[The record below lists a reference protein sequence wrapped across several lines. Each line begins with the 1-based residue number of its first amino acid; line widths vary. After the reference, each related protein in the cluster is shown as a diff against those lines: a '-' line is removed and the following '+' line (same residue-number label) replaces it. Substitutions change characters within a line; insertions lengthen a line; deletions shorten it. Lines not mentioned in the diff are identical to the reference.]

1 MKSASMKFKGYLF
14 AALAAGAY
22 GTNPAFAVPLYGE
35 GMNALSV
42 LLFRYL
48 MGLPILA
55 AMIAWRGRSFR
66 LPPEQRWPVAILG
79 VLMAASSL
87 ALFEAYNY
95 MNSGV
100 ASTLLFV
107 YPVMVAVLMTF
118 FFHERF
124 KTTTGLCLIVM
135 GLGLGLL
142 MHKND
147 GESVSAMGFVLVM
160 ASSLTY
166 AIYLVMI
173 NVSKQIRKIPTL
185 TLLFYTLLS
194 GSALFGIMLLPGGL
208 AMPPTAGSWINL
220 VALALIPTVISLL
233 LTTRAIQLI
242 GSTPTAIFGALE
254 PVTAVVLSIVILNQD
269 ITANEIYGGV
279 LIIVATT
286 LVVVSDPVETVLLR
300 MRKMFPSVRRKK
312 GSK

>member
-1 MKSASMKFKGYLF
+1 MKFKGFLF

-42 LLFRYL
+42 LLFRYML
-48 MGLPILA
+48 GLPVLA

-66 LPPEQRWPVAILG
+66 LAPSERWPVAILG
-79 VLMAASSL
+79 VLMALSSL
-87 ALFEAYNY
+87 ALFEAYNH

-124 KTTTGLCLIVM
+124 RATTGICLVIM
-135 GLGLGLL
+135 GLGLAMLTRS
-142 MHKND
+142 D
-147 GESVSAMGFVLVM
+147 GSGPMSLFGFVLVM
-160 ASSLTY
+160 VSSLTY
-166 AIYLVMI
+166 ALYLVMV
-173 NVSKQIRKIPTL
+173 NVSSAIRRIPTL
-185 TLLFYTLLS
+185 TLLFYVLLS
-194 GSALFGIMLLPGGL
+194 GVLMFVVIICCGGQL
-208 AMPPTAGSWINL
+208 TLPPTAASWLNL
-220 VALALIPTVISLL
+220 SALALIPTVISLM

-254 PVTAVVLSIVILNQD
+254 PVTAVILSIVILDQT
-269 ITANEIYGGV
+269 ISSGEIIGGI
-279 LIIVATT
+279 LIIAATT
-286 LVVVSDPVETVLLR
+286 LVVVSDPVESVLLR
-300 MRKMFPSVRRKK
+300 MRRMFPSLRRRK
-312 GSK
+312 